1 MDLSSYGNP
10 HINYSRWFSNI
21 ATTGTA
27 NDTLTI
33 SINNGTQ
40 TAIVEQLIGSIAD
53 KGQWV
58 GKSHRVKDFITP
70 TNKMRLVLRAGDY
83 GADNIVEAALD
94 RFSVTDVDSVITIG
108 INSKV
113 NSIYAKAFPNPSTA
127 DVQVSY
133 NFTKSAEGSIKMY
146 DILGNVVFAKEL
158 KESFGMVNINIE
170 NKGIYFIRIESN
182 NEQQVIKFSKQ

>member
-1 MDLSSYGNP
+1 
-10 HINYSRWFSNI
+10 
-21 ATTGTA
+21 
-27 NDTLTI
+27 
-33 SINNGTQ
+33 
-40 TAIVEQLIGSIAD
+40 
-53 KGQWV
+53 
-58 GKSHRVKDFITP
+58 VKDFITP